1 MISTNL
7 VNLSIGPIAD
17 HLDELE
23 DPCRILESRVTA
35 QMKKSELTFRAK
47 FVSLQYTLQKLRLKQ
62 RLTRKEARSMLLRLV
77 VVKSLAIFHRFL
89 SEFPN

>member
-23 DPCRILESRVTA
+23 DPCRILKSRVTGV
-35 QMKKSELTFRAK
+35 KRRAPGAPDAA
-47 FVSLQYTLQKLRLKQ
+47 SC
-62 RLTRKEARSMLLRLV
+62 
-77 VVKSLAIFHRFL
+77 
-89 SEFPN
+89 P